1 MTILLGALLIVA
13 ALWALRHG
21 TKQYTLTDDQSRM
34 VEEAEALGAT
44 LFHRLRGSAQA
55 RGQNAA
61 ASGVVWEIFDS
72 WVTGEGKHLVGIQE
86 FQRTAHETLLLFEE
100 AEALAL
106 QHAPHLYALLLERHQ
121 KVHELLAR
129 AKRGEGN
136 LSVLLAECREERGRA
151 ATYLE
156 LLRAIAL
163 KNASSAPPPGSG
175 APPPG
180 GGTPPPRGDA
190 PPPRSDPPPRNGG
203 RIPTHYETLEVPRTA
218 TQEEIRSAFKR
229 LSMLYHPD
237 KVHHL
242 APEFREMAGERFKK
256 INEAYHVLSD
266 PEQRR
271 RYDAAH

>member
-1 MTILLGALLIVA
+1 MTILFGALLIVA
-13 ALWALRHG
+13 ALWALRHLS
-21 TKQYTLTDDQSRM
+21 KQYTLSDGESRM

-44 LFHRLRGSAQA
+44 LFHRLRGTAQA
-55 RGQNAA
+55 RGHDAA
-61 ASGVVWEIFDS
+61 ASGVVWEVFDA
-72 WVTGEGKHLVGIQE
+72 WVTGEGKHLVGITE
-86 FQRTAHETLLLFEE
+86 FQRAAHETLLVFEE

-106 QHAPHLYALLLERHQ
+106 QHAPHLQGILLEHHQ
-121 KVHELLAR
+121 KVHALLAR
-129 AKRGEGN
+129 AQRGEGN

-151 ATYLE
+151 ATYVE
-156 LLRAIAL
+156 LLRAIAH

-175 APPPG
+175 A
-180 GGTPPPRGDA
+180 PPPRGDA
-190 PPPRSDPPPRNGG
+190 PPPRSDPPPRTDPPPRNEG
-203 RIPTHYETLEVPRTA
+203 RIPTHYEILEIPRTA

-256 INEAYHVLSD
+256 INEAHSVLSD

-271 RYDAAH
+271 RYDATH